1 MPSGPLAHICF
12 LVRDLDKAI
21 EDWTKILSVMD
32 PDQLK
37 EPIVRYDRFESGG
50 DEMEWA
56 TFVNPN
62 GCEIQLLAP
71 LNADGPLG
79 KRLAKHGESVHHV
92 AFTHPKLKDAIE
104 ELDEAGVK
112 LTSKEL
118 WQDPL
123 VPWQWWT
130 FISPESSHGCLV
142 EIAYPYK
149 PVDGKWEQGY
159 DAETG
164 ELV

>member
-1 MPSGPLAHICF
+1 VPSGPLAHICF

-104 ELDEAGVK
+104 EL
-112 LTSKEL
+112 